1 MTMNKSNINFVVV
14 PVIAM
19 LCFMLWPGA
28 ARADQADSEA
38 KVGEDDF
45 KKNVVYQV
53 ITDRFCNGR
62 KDNDDPE
69 KSPGLFDG
77 SRKNW
82 HAYWGGDLK
91 GIETKLD
98 YIRELGA
105 RAIWISPVVDN
116 QNKPVN
122 DDKGAMTA
130 PYHGYHARDFK
141 RIDEHFGDNQ
151 NSFADFDSLVKSAHD
166 RGIKVLVDM
175 PFNHTSQYNH
185 GEFGALYDD
194 GQFKGDPEY
203 DRNKYFHHL
212 PLVKDWND
220 AYQIQYG
227 TIFYLGDLNQ
237 SNDFVDRYLKAAAEK
252 LLRHG
257 ADATRIDAAKHTNWG
272 WQHSLANH
280 LFNIDNHLVVAEWWL
295 GEGVDDPIFRD
306 AVKYCR
312 QSGITMFDFP
322 FASAVRK
329 LYSQNGDFR
338 DLARTI
344 EREDDLFDDPCSLFT
359 FIDNHDM
366 PRFLSIKNDTSA
378 LHQALALLVMTRGIP
393 VVYYGTEQYLHDD
406 TRGGEDP
413 YTRVWMSSF
422 DQSSAGYDL
431 IRKLIALR
439 DSNPALYYGAQRKLY
454 ADRDVYI
461 FERSFGENVAVIA
474 VNKGKEK
481 SVLDL
486 SGSFLKEGDYEDALG
501 GTLSGVSASMKGDGK
516 ASLSLPPD
524 SVSIWS
530 RTEPAKKPLV
540 ATVSP
545 RVVTAGN
552 PVTVTGLGFGTERGK
567 IRVGNETLAPSS
579 WSDTAVTF
587 RAPHLVTGRQE
598 LVLQRADGETSRQPS
613 PLTVREG
620 KLVPVTFRVEGAI
633 LKSPEER
640 LFITG
645 NVSTLGAWSED
656 PGEAQGPLLL
666 SEDRDYILCVPVPA
680 SKKIEFKIV
689 VLDGRGGKVREES
702 RGHIYKVPDSG
713 AWEHS
718 VTFRE

>member
-1 MTMNKSNINFVVV
+1 MNYRFPLSLPLVLVFQLF
-14 PVIAM
+14 AQ
-19 LCFMLWPGA
+19 LCLSPGPAA
-28 ARADQADSEA
+28 ARNIGS
-38 KVGEDDF
+38 DDAGF
-45 KKNVVYQV
+45 KKSVVYQI

-62 KDNDDPE
+62 KDNDDPG
-69 KSPGLFDG
+69 KSPGLFDA

-91 GIETKLD
+91 GIESKLD
-98 YIRELGA
+98 YIRDLGA
-105 RAIWISPVVDN
+105 GAIWISPVVDN

-122 DDKGAMTA
+122 DDRGAMTA

-151 NSFADFDSLVKSAHD
+151 NSFADFDALVKAAHD

-185 GEFGALYDD
+185 GEFGALYDE

-237 SNDFVDRYLKAAAEK
+237 SNDFVDRYLKAASEK

-280 LFNIDNHLVVAEWWL
+280 LYNIDNHLVVAEWWL
-295 GEGVDDPIFRD
+295 GEGVDDPIYGD

-329 LYSQNGDFR
+329 LYGRKGDFR

-344 EREDDLFDDPCSLFT
+344 EKEDALFDDPCELFT

-366 PRFLSIKNDTSA
+366 PRFLSINNDTSA
-378 LHQALALLVMTRGIP
+378 LHQALALLLTTRGIP

-413 YTRVWMSSF
+413 YTRVWMSTF
-422 DQSSAGYDL
+422 DQSSRGYAL

-439 DSNPALYYGAQRKLY
+439 GSNPALYYGAQRTL
-454 ADRDVYI
+454 AAGRDVYV
-461 FERSFGENVAVIA
+461 FERKFGDNVAVIA
-474 VNKGKEK
+474 LNKGKERAE
-481 SVLDL
+481 LDL
-486 SGSFLKEGDYEDALG
+486 TGSSLEEGEYKDALDG
-501 GTLSGVSASMKGDGK
+501 SLSGVALRMGRDGK
-516 ASLSLPPD
+516 ASPGLPPD
-524 SVSIWS
+524 SVSVWC
-530 RTEPAKKPLV
+530 RAEPARAPLV

-552 PVTVTGLGFGTERGK
+552 PVTVTGLGFGAGRGK
-567 IRVGNETLAPSS
+567 IIVGGEILRPAS

-587 RAPHLVTGRQE
+587 RAPRLLAGRQPLAIE
-598 LVLQRADGETSRQPS
+598 REDGETSKQDIH
-613 PLTVREG
+613 LTVREG
-620 KLVPVTFRVEGAI
+620 KLLPVTFRVQGAV

-645 NVSTLGAWSED
+645 SVSTLGNWKED
-656 PGEAQGPLLL
+656 PHEAQGPLLL

-680 SKKIEFKIV
+680 GKRIEFKII

-702 RGHIYKVPDSG
+702 RGHVYKVPDSG

-718 VTFRE
+718 VTFRDQP

>member
-1 MTMNKSNINFVVV
+1 MNKPIRD
-14 PVIAM
+14 VILTILAV
-19 LCFMLWPGA
+19 LLVHLVCSQP
-28 ARADQADSEA
+28 ARADR
-38 KVGEDDF
+38 KVGSGESDF
-45 KKNVVYQV
+45 KKKVVYQI
-53 ITDRFCNGR
+53 ITDRFCNGS
-62 KDNDDPE
+62 KENDDPG
-69 KSPGLFDG
+69 KSPGLFDE

-91 GIETKLD
+91 GIESKLD
-98 YIRELGA
+98 YIQELGA

-116 QNKPVN
+116 QNKAVN
-122 DDKGAMTA
+122 DDRGAMTA
-130 PYHGYHARDFK
+130 PYHGYHPRDFK

-151 NSFADFDSLVKSAHD
+151 NSFADFDALVKAAHD
-166 RGIKVLVDM
+166 RGIKIMVDM

-257 ADATRIDAAKHTNWG
+257 ADATRIDAAKHTSWG

-280 LFNIDNHLVVAEWWL
+280 LHNIDNHLVVAEWWL
-295 GEGVDDPIFRD
+295 GEGVDDPIYGD

-312 QSGITMFDFP
+312 HSGITMFDFP

-344 EREDDLFDDPCSLFT
+344 EREDALFDDPCELFT

-366 PRFLSIKNDTSA
+366 PRFLSIKNDTTA
-378 LHQALALLVMTRGIP
+378 LHQALALLLMTRGVPI
-393 VVYYGTEQYLHDD
+393 VYYGTEQYLHDD
-406 TRGGEDP
+406 TRSGEDP
-413 YTRVWMSSF
+413 YTRAWMSSF
-422 DQSSAGYDL
+422 DQSSRGYAL

-439 DSNPALYYGAQRKLY
+439 GSNPALYYGTQRKLA

-461 FERSFGENVAVIA
+461 FERRFGDNVAVIA
-474 VNKGKEK
+474 LNKGKEK
-481 SVLDL
+481 ANLDL
-486 SGSFLKEGDYEDALG
+486 SGSSLKEGEYDDALG
-501 GTLSGVSASMKGDGK
+501 GSLSGAALSIRGDGK
-516 ASLSLPPD
+516 ASLGLPPD
-524 SVSIWS
+524 SVSVWC
-530 RTEPAKKPLV
+530 RAEPASIPLV

-552 PVTVTGLGFGTERGK
+552 PVTVTGLGFGSGRGK
-567 IRVGNETLAPSS
+567 ITVGTETLAPSS

-587 RAPHLVTGRQE
+587 RAPRLLSGRQS
-598 LVLQRADGETSRQPS
+598 LALQREDGKTSKQDIH
-613 PLTVREG
+613 LTVREG
-620 KLVPVTFRVEGAI
+620 KLVPVTFRVEGAV

-645 NVSTLGAWSED
+645 NVSTMGAWKED
-656 PGEAQGPLLL
+656 PLEAQGPLLL

-680 SKKIEFKIV
+680 GRKIEFKII
-689 VLDGRGGKVREES
+689 VLDGKGGKVREES
-702 RGHIYKVPDSG
+702 RGHVYKVPDSG

-718 VTFRE
+718 VTFRD